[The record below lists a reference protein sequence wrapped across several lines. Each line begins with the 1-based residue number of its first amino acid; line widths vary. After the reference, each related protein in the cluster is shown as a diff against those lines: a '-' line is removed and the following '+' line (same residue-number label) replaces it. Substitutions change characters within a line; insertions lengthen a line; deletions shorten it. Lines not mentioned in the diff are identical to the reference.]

1 MLAVSTGAFA
11 CSFLGNVWSNPDNA
25 RVVSGFE
32 LRKAG
37 AILFSLAGIGL
48 FVVAIYAIFL
58 GTLMEKRRD
67 PIILQILIIIPFTL
81 VRNVATAVEAFLS
94 SADEPYFNDFINL
107 GLVRIPDFASLTIF
121 SIFGITIL
129 KRSQRKEMK
138 RIAREK
144 GKEIE
149 QEQRATNKDSP
160 KRNLFRKMF
169 KREPKEEDKADVDE
183 AANAQS

>member
-1 MLAVSTGAFA
+1 LLAVLTGAFA

-37 AILFSLAGIGL
+37 AILFSLAVIGL
-48 FVVAIYAIFL
+48 FVVVIYAIFL
-58 GTLMEKRRD
+58 GTTMEKRRD
-67 PIILQILIIIPFTL
+67 PIILQILIIIPFML

-94 SADEPYFNDFINL
+94 NPDEPYFNDFINL

-121 SIFGITIL
+121 SIFGVTIL
-129 KRSQRKEMK
+129 KRSRRKEMK

-144 GKEIE
+144 AKEIE
-149 QEQRATNKDSP
+149 QEKRGSNKDGS
-160 KRNLFRKMF
+160 KGNLFRKMF
-169 KREPKEEDKADVDE
+169 RREPREEDKADVDE
-183 AANAQS
+183 ATNVQS